1 MQLKVEGILND
12 FLLIDLEGLELQTI
26 VLTLKQIRAATDDF
40 DAANKI
46 GEGGFGSVYKVLA
59 LSWKHCFLRCSLL
72 FTDRCP
78 VAGSTAR
85 WHCHCSE
92 ATLV

>member
-1 MQLKVEGILND
+1 MQLNVEGIFND
-12 FLLIDLEGLELQTI
+12 FLLIDLEGLELQTV

-59 LSWKHCFLRCSLL
+59 LFMEAL
-72 FTDRCP
+72 FF
-78 VAGSTAR
+78 
-85 WHCHCSE
+85 
-92 ATLV
+92 